1 MGEVNTAPEV
11 AAKAVEDLTAME
23 VDPEKGERLF
33 KAAIIQSNKGAT
45 YRMLSKSLKTGKIDL
60 VHYGCDLDEEGKP
73 TTKWSIRRIL
83 EQVPERVDK
92 EIAAIQKTI
101 KDGGGE
107 REGLREHDMTG
118 MPAPGAQGRNLEE
131 GTKEMPQ
138 QVRHKAR

>member
-60 VHYGCDLDEEGKP
+60 LRYVCAHD
-73 TTKWSIRRIL
+73 
-83 EQVPERVDK
+83 V
-92 EIAAIQKTI
+92 EI
-101 KDGGGE
+101 D
-107 REGLREHDMTG
+107 
-118 MPAPGAQGRNLEE
+118 
-131 GTKEMPQ
+131 
-138 QVRHKAR
+138 